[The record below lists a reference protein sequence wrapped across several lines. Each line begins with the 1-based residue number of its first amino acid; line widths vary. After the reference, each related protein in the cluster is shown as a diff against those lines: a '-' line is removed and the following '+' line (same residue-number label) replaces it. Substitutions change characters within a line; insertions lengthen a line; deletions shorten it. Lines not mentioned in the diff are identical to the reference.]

1 MSWILDLEHQCGA
14 KKLWLWDVRTDL
26 LLFQLWKLRW
36 CLVVR
41 NRDENR
47 LLFKVKSDIELSTS
61 QGFIFSGAPW
71 VELLLA
77 SAMVLLTASSPK
89 GIWKLIPQGGD
100 PKSGALEK
108 WASPEDSALR
118 GGLVAYKRTGEN
130 QLRHFPLSTFYHV
143 GFPLR
148 KDHINGVV
156 LTTQHN
162 SQPLGLP
169 SLHNWRISLFYYK
182 L

>member
-47 LLFKVKSDIELSTS
+47 LLFKVKSDVELTTS

-108 WASPEDSALR
+108 WASPENCPQRWASGLQKDRKKPAEAFSPLHLLPR
-118 GGLVAYKRTGEN
+118 GVSTKKRSY
-130 QLRHFPLSTFYHV
+130 QWSSPYH
-143 GFPLR
+143 
-148 KDHINGVV
+148 
-156 LTTQHN
+156 TT
-162 SQPLGLP
+162 
-169 SLHNWRISLFYYK
+169 
-182 L
+182 